1 MRKTN
6 IMAVIALMLAVLT
19 GLTLTQV
26 GRVSAQ
32 GDAPV
37 GTVVAYTPGVGITIV
52 DQKGNQIEFALGPT
66 VKIEPPDG
74 AKSLKVGSFVTVI
87 APASLS
93 KGKQIAVGI
102 VVHPE
107 KDLLLSATPWD
118 KDLLPS
124 QTPLVKDTPAATD
137 VPMTATPKVSE
148 TPTAVES
155 ASATPTGT
163 LTVTTTTDT
172 TKSSKEAG
180 TAVKS
185 NSFIEWLK
193 SLFLQVLSQQ

>member
-6 IMAVIALMLAVLT
+6 VLAVIALMLAVLT

-26 GRVSAQ
+26 GAVSAQ
-32 GDAPV
+32 GDSPV

-52 DQKGNQIEFALGPT
+52 DQKGNQIEFALDAA
-66 VKIEPPDG
+66 VKIEPADG
-74 AKSLKVGSFVTVI
+74 EKSLKVGSFVTII
-87 APASLS
+87 APASIS

-102 VVHPE
+102 VVHPD

-124 QTPLVKDTPAATD
+124 QTPLVKDTPAPTD
-137 VPMTATPKVSE
+137 IPMTATPKVGE

-155 ASATPTGT
+155 ANATPIETLAVTGKSD
-163 LTVTTTTDT
+163 TTTNA
-172 TKSSKEAG
+172 KEAG

-193 SLFLQVLSQQ
+193 SLFRQVLSQQ